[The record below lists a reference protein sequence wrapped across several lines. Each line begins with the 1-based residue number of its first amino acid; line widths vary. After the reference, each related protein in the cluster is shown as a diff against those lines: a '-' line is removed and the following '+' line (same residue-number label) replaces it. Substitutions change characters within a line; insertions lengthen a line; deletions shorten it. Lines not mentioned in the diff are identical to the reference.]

1 MRVGVIFAIYNCE
14 EYVDKCLE
22 PWFRLREKEDF
33 ILTVTSGRFKD
44 YVDLGIPNKNKS
56 TLIKLANYEFDYMV
70 ATGGDK
76 LLDEDTSR
84 NTCLEYLKHHNC
96 DLIWLVDGDEFY
108 TVAQIK
114 NILSYVEE
122 RPDNYNFEIY
132 FKNYTIDYPYF
143 IGNWFRP
150 TLYRNNINGGIGRF
164 YFDSYFSYAD
174 NITDVNSVGVHRIPR
189 HIAFIDHLTWIPRD
203 ATKDKILYQNS
214 RYNEREVGCRC
225 AYEWKN
231 DKVVFSESFWNCRG
245 LQIPILNEYPTPIA
259 SHFLFLNF
267 VRNEDKITIKSEVDI
282 NDLAFV
288 IKDIDTEEFIN
299 SFPMSLIAGIEYY
312 MIPVF
317 GRNYDN
323 DPIFRG
329 FRIEVYQPGQL
340 IHVENLILK

>member
-44 YVDLGIPNKNKS
+44 YQDLGIPNKNKS

-84 NTCLEYLKHHNC
+84 NTCLEYLKFHNC

-114 NILSYVEE
+114 NILSYINSN
-122 RPDNYNFEIY
+122 PDKYNFEIY
-132 FKNYTIDYPYF
+132 LKNYTISYPFF
-143 IGNWFRP
+143 IGDWARP
-150 TLYRNNINGGIGRF
+150 SIYRNNIHGGIGRF
-164 YFDSYFSYAD
+164 YFDSHFSYAD
-174 NITDVNSVGVHRIPR
+174 NLNNLFTVGTHRIPR
-189 HIAFIDHLTWIPRD
+189 HIAFIDHLTWISRD
-203 ATKDKILYQNS
+203 ATKDKILYQNN
-214 RYNEREVGCRC
+214 RYNGEVGCRC
-225 AYEWKN
+225 AYEWKD

-245 LQIPILNEYPTPIA
+245 LQIPILSEYPTPITSA
-259 SHFLFLNF
+259 FLFLNF
-267 VRNEDKITIKSEVDI
+267 VRAEDKITVKSEIDI
-282 NDLAFV
+282 NDLTFI
-288 IKDIDTEEFIN
+288 IKDLDTEEFIN
-299 SFPMSLIAGIEYY
+299 SFPMSMVAWIEYY
-312 MIPVF
+312 MIPIM
-317 GRNYDN
+317 GRGYDQ
-323 DPIFRG
+323 DPMFRG
-329 FRIEVYQPGQL
+329 FRIEVYQPDNL